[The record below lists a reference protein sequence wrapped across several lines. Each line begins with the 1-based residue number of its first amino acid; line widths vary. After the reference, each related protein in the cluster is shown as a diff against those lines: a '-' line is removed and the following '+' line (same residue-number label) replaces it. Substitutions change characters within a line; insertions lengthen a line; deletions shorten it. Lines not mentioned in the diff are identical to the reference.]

1 MSYVHKLGLTLL
13 IHLSSVS
20 LVHSHPASAV
30 TIKQAFVFPFTFFL
44 TAYTHAFVFS
54 SQPILSTQFYLYIQL
69 PLQFLRHLNIICNAL
84 LHIHTCSSYTPK
96 LTHVHSVQCLLYN
109 LTHACMHPQIGVA
122 FYEMLQAVDH
132 HSNHLAYMD
141 PICDFLYHIKYM
153 FTGDSVKDQ
162 VHTQMSSVSTIPLSV
177 PQ

>member
-1 MSYVHKLGLTLL
+1 
-13 IHLSSVS
+13 
-20 LVHSHPASAV
+20 
-30 TIKQAFVFPFTFFL
+30 
-44 TAYTHAFVFS
+44 
-54 SQPILSTQFYLYIQL
+54 
-69 PLQFLRHLNIICNAL
+69 
-84 LHIHTCSSYTPK
+84 
-96 LTHVHSVQCLLYN
+96 
-109 LTHACMHPQIGVA
+109 MHPQIGVA

-162 VHTQMSSVSTIPLSV
+162 VHTQMSSVRTIPLSV